1 MPHSRHGSPCDQQGP
16 EGVVSGDWWHN
27 FGDFELLSGQIRRL
41 LVLSTRGLY
50 GPNQWGLDVQ
60 DREANPIGEKISMTS
75 LASMSGF
82 FGTVWFV
89 ALIGVLSFGAGMMF
103 KTAFLKLITGGKYN
117 S

>member
-1 MPHSRHGSPCDQQGP
+1 
-16 EGVVSGDWWHN
+16 
-27 FGDFELLSGQIRRL
+27 
-41 LVLSTRGLY
+41 
-50 GPNQWGLDVQ
+50 
-60 DREANPIGEKISMTS
+60 MTT